1 MNSINVLLLIV
12 FVLCLVC
19 SSDMVMMTDL
29 NSLVG
34 FMWFGASCHMSRY
47 YARKFVGLCTFVT
60 L

>member
-1 MNSINVLLLIV
+1 MNIYVLLLIV
-12 FVLCLVC
+12 FVLCFVC
-19 SSDMVMMTDL
+19 SSGMVMMPDL

-34 FMWFGASCHMSRY
+34 FMWFGASCLMSCY